1 MISTRGRYA
10 LRVMTELC
18 GYDME
23 KYVTLKEIAKNQ
35 NISEKYL
42 EAIVKRLVKNGLL
55 VGIRGK
61 GGGYRLARSPEEYT
75 AAEILRAADETLS
88 PVACLE
94 DGENKC
100 ERAAICPTLPMW
112 RKYKELTEEF
122 FGHITLRQIAD
133 GELHEDDL
141 K

>member
-88 PVACLE
+88 PVASLE

-100 ERAAICPTLPMW
+100 EWAAICPTLPMW